1 MDYQDHGFDS
11 DSSTPPM
18 PHGTANVP
26 PTYGQ
31 SRPRS
36 GWRVFWWFMFLSSMI
51 GNVVLFVVLI
61 GLGAMAMGVQD
72 GPFHE
77 RVIQGKGF
85 KDKVVVI
92 PIEGVINNIQSEKLQ
107 EKIKIAQQDDSVCGV
122 IVKINSPG
130 GTVSASDQ
138 IFAEISKYRNGNAKV
153 PVVAFMQGVA
163 ASGGYYA
170 AAACEEIVAEPTVI
184 TGSIGV
190 IFSNLVV
197 QDLLENKLGILPVVV
212 KSGQKKDW
220 PSSFRAPSEEELSYI
235 DDRLITP
242 AYERFLEVVTQ
253 GREGILTLD
262 EIRPLADG
270 GIYSAQAA
278 KDNKLVD
285 HIGYLEKAVELV
297 RTKAGLGGVKVV
309 EYEEIFTLASLLS
322 VRSNLGQIRLDRSL
336 IHELTT
342 PELLYMW
349 KGY

>member
-1 MDYQDHGFDS
+1 M
-11 DSSTPPM
+11 DSSSPPVPQDRFNRPQM
-18 PHGTANVP
+18 PDP
-26 PTYGQ
+26 R
-31 SRPRS
+31 RPHS
-36 GWRVFWWFMFLSSMI
+36 AWRAFWWFLFLASML
-51 GNVVLFVVLI
+51 GNMILFLVL
-61 GLGAMAMGVQD
+61 LGFGTMTLGVQEV
-72 GPFHE
+72 PFHE
-77 RVIQGKGF
+77 RVIQGRGF

-92 PIEGVINNIQSEKLQ
+92 SIEGVINSAQSEKLQ
-107 EKIKIAQQDDSVCGV
+107 AQVTMAQNDSAVRGV

-138 IFAEISKYRNGNAKV
+138 IFDKLKTYRLDNAKR
-153 PVVAFMQGVA
+153 PVVAFMQGMA

-170 AAACEEIVAEPTVI
+170 ASACEEIVAEPTVI

-197 QDLLENKLGILPVVV
+197 QDLFENKLGILPVVV

-220 PSSFRAPSEEELSYI
+220 PSSYRTPSDEELSYI
-235 DDRLITP
+235 DERLIQP
-242 AYERFLEVVTQ
+242 AYDRFLEVVAQ
-253 GREGILTLD
+253 GRQDILTPD

-278 KDNKLVD
+278 LDNKLVD
-285 HIGYLEKAVELV
+285 HIGYMEDAVDLI
-297 RTKAGLGGVKVV
+297 RTKAGLRGVKVV
-309 EYEEIFTLASLLS
+309 AYEEVFSLVSLLS
-322 VRSNLGQIRLDRSL
+322 VKSNLGQIKLDRSL